1 MARAQESAN
10 GFAGGAA
17 RPLLTL
23 VIPVY
28 DEAENIV
35 ATLREIASLGLPP
48 HEVLVVYDRDEDSTL
63 PVLRA
68 NQGEFPA
75 VRAVRNARGRG
86 ALNAIRSGFDQAHG
100 DGVIVVMADL
110 ADDLRGLLPM
120 VEAFR
125 AGADVVCGSR
135 YMAGGGQNGGPR
147 LKSLL
152 SRAAGV
158 SLHLLTGIPTHDVTN
173 SFKLYRR
180 SFLSDV
186 EIESTG
192 GFEIG
197 MELTVKAYAKGRR
210 VVEVPSVWTD
220 RSSGESR
227 FDMRRWLPRY
237 LGWYL
242 FALRRRW
249 LPAGARSL

>member
-1 MARAQESAN
+1 
-10 GFAGGAA
+10 
-17 RPLLTL
+17 
-23 VIPVY
+23 
-28 DEAENIV
+28 
-35 ATLREIASLGLPP
+35 
-48 HEVLVVYDRDEDSTL
+48 
-63 PVLRA
+63 LRA
-68 NQGEFPA
+68 NQTEFPA
-75 VRAVRNARGRG
+75 VRAVKNGRGRG
-86 ALNAIRSGFDQAHG
+86 ALNAIRSGFDQASG
-100 DGVIVVMADL
+100 EGVIVVMADL

-120 VEAFR
+120 IDAFR

-135 YMAGGGQNGGPR
+135 YMAGGGQHGGPR

-180 SFLSDV
+180 SFLADV
-186 EIESTG
+186 QIESTG

-197 MELTVKAYAKGRR
+197 MELTVKAYASGRR

-237 LGWYL
+237 LGWYVY
-242 FALRRRW
+242 ALRKRW
-249 LPAGARSL
+249 LPMNAGRS